1 MSHYKG
7 YIGSYT
13 RRKSTG
19 IRAIRFNEDEVVVED
34 FLAVENPT
42 YLALASSGRHL
53 YSALQKGD
61 GGGVLS
67 FDLHTRDMRT
77 LTFQGEAVP
86 CHLSL
91 KDPYL
96 LTANYHQGK
105 LDLHALEEGH
115 LARRLQSIPHAGSGP
130 LKPRQESAHIH
141 QVVQNPYN
149 DDILACDLGTDRI
162 HVYRLE
168 NGSLVPKE
176 SLLLPPG
183 SGPRHLVFHGKLPL
197 AYVFSELSAT
207 VFTLDAGVSG
217 YRLRGAEPT
226 LPDDFQRENTGAAIR
241 ISPDSRFLY
250 VSNRGHDSIGILKV
264 QENGLPKRIGHVP
277 SEGIHPRDFNLTQ
290 DGCFLLAANMETDN
304 LALFKVDKDTGA
316 LHLLRKDIYSP
327 EPVAVIFEGG

>member
-19 IRAIRFNEDEVVVED
+19 IRAIRFNEDAVVVED

-42 YLALASSGRHL
+42 YLTLAPSGRHL
-53 YSALQKGD
+53 YSTLQKDD

-67 FDLHTRDMRT
+67 IDLHTRDIRT
-77 LTFQGEAVP
+77 LTFQNEAVP
-86 CHLSL
+86 CHLTL
-91 KDPYL
+91 KGPHL
-96 LTANYHQGK
+96 LTANYHQGH
-105 LDLHALEEGH
+105 LDLYALEEGH
-115 LARRLQSIPHAGSGP
+115 LSRRLESIPHTGSGP
-130 LKPRQESAHIH
+130 VASRQEGPHIH

-168 NGSLVPKE
+168 NGTLMAKE
-176 SLLLPPG
+176 SLLFPPG
-183 SGPRHLVFHGKLPL
+183 SGPRHLVFHGKQPL
-197 AYVFSELSAT
+197 AYVFSELSSK
-207 VFTLDAGVSG
+207 VFTLNADATG
-217 YRLRGAEPT
+217 YRIRGAEPT
-226 LPDDFQRENTGAAIR
+226 LPEDFQRENTGAAIR
-241 ISPDSRFLY
+241 ISPDNRFLY
-250 VSNRGHDSIGILKV
+250 VSNRGHDSIAILKV

-277 SEGIHPRDFNLTQ
+277 SEGIHPRDFNLTP

-304 LALFKVDKDTGA
+304 LVLFRVDKDTGA